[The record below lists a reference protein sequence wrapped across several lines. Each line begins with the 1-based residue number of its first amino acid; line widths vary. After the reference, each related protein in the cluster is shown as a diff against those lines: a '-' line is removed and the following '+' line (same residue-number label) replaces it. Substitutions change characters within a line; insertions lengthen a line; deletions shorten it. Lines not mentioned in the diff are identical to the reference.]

1 MGYSTEDLVKLEARI
16 YAIERY
22 IREHDPDGDWFL
34 EQEFYKYSTVAASR
48 HGDSDIMNRMI
59 QNKEQFEDRCRKQG
73 IEIKQP

>member
-1 MGYSTEDLVKLEARI
+1 MGYSTEDLVKIEARI

-22 IREHDPDGDWFL
+22 IQEHDPDGGWFL
-34 EQEFYKYSTVAASR
+34 EQEFHKYSTVAAFR

-59 QNKEQFEDRCRKQG
+59 QDKERFEDRCREQG

>member
-22 IREHDPDGDWFL
+22 IREHDPDGGWFL

-48 HGDSDIMNRMI
+48 HGDPDIMNRMI
-59 QNKEQFEDRCRKQG
+59 QGKEQFEDRCREQG